1 MAHTPPKVNT
11 VSWPPADIDA
21 ITASLSADRFQT
33 YLDAS
38 GNDKIA
44 ALRLYAWN
52 TAASGAFY
60 AALQL
65 LEVAMRNAFHR
76 ELTAVYGAA
85 WYDNPATGL
94 DNRASELVDA
104 SKRQL
109 RRDGKAVDPPHM
121 IANLSFGFWVSLL
134 GKGGRLGRAK
144 ANYEMTLWRP
154 ALRKAFPASAKL
166 DRKRAHMPIDYLRIF
181 RNRIAHHEPVFSR
194 HLQADFDSIV
204 NYTAWLCEPTSVW
217 LVDASRVPE
226 ILADKANTNFIKF

>member
-1 MAHTPPKVNT
+1 MADNPPEVNT
-11 VSWPPADIDA
+11 VLWPPADIDA
-21 ITASLSADRFQT
+21 IAGSLSADRFQT
-33 YLDAS
+33 YMNAT
-38 GNDKIA
+38 NQDKIA

-94 DNRASELVDA
+94 DNRALELVDA

-121 IANLSFGFWVSLL
+121 IANLSFGFWVALL
-134 GKGGRLGRAK
+134 RKGGRIGHAK

-154 ALRKAFPASAKL
+154 ALRKAFPATARL
-166 DRKRAHMPIDYLRIF
+166 DRKKAHAPVDYLRGF
-181 RNRIAHHEPVFSR
+181 RNRIAHHEPVFGR
-194 HLQADFDSIV
+194 HLQADYDSIV

-217 LVDASRVPE
+217 LTSSSRIPH
-226 ILADKANTNFIKF
+226 ILTDKVNTGFIKF